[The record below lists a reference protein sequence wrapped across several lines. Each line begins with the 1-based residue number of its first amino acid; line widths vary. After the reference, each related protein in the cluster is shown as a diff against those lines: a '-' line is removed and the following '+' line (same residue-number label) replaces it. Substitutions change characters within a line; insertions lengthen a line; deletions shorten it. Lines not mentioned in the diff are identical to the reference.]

1 MSSNPGKTISVKHI
15 PRITKNPFLE
25 AFSPRNIT
33 SAFEKTGIWPLNSSP
48 FVDED
53 FDATLVYK
61 EQSIKE
67 PVSDELNLQNDYGDV
82 NIPNQIAETEG
93 CRNQPSTSKDAVIDP
108 TQSQTESKMLSPEVV
123 RPFPKVKKETKTLR
137 RPKANQG
144 KSRIYTE
151 SPEKRRVEEIEEAKI
166 EKQKKKSEGQKG
178 KLKQTSEDVNSPSTS
193 DVVKMKKIKQVK
205 KKYLLIAQVA
215 SRLFQILNVAKTQTI
230 T

>member
-1 MSSNPGKTISVKHI
+1 KCTVSLNDWMSSNPGKTVSVKHI
-15 PRITKNPFLE
+15 PSITKNPFLE

-61 EQSIKE
+61 DQSIKE

-82 NIPNQIAETEG
+82 NIPNQIAETE
-93 CRNQPSTSKDAVIDP
+93 
-108 TQSQTESKMLSPEVV
+108 VV
-123 RPFPKVKKETKTLR
+123 RPFPKVKKETTTLR
-137 RPKANQG
+137 RPKVNQG

-178 KLKQTSEDVNSPSTS
+178 KLKRTSEDVNSPSTS
-193 DVVKMKKIKQVK
+193 DVVKMKKIKQ
-205 KKYLLIAQVA
+205 
-215 SRLFQILNVAKTQTI
+215 
-230 T
+230 